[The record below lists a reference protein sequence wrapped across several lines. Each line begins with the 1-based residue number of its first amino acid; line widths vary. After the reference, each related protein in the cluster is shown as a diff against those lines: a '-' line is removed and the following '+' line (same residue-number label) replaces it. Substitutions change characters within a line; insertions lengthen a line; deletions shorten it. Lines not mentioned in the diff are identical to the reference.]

1 MVKNISSNTELSDL
15 YQKLTERSV
24 YDHNNLLKILAIKK
38 HDQMKLCSSSSSIT
52 IVIEC
57 FVESLFDEIQIRKI
71 NNKPYSEGHIWILL

>member
-1 MVKNISSNTELSDL
+1 
-15 YQKLTERSV
+15 
-24 YDHNNLLKILAIKK
+24 
-38 HDQMKLCSSSSSIT
+38 MKLCSSSSSIT